1 MATREYWI
9 QIENRPWDM
18 MPNGI
23 DRMTGDQK
31 QAQSRLLRCVTADP
45 NGHPVDIRDP
55 IEVEM
60 YAPVE
65 ALLLRR
71 YQPPTTPDQSDA
83 WTVPDDRRVNPWD
96 LNEPHPSKSMGT
108 IPGPIIECN
117 VGDNVVVHFR
127 NMDMRTDETGRLI
140 PHTTRAHS
148 LHPHGIAFEARYGGG
163 FPMSPLDQDQP
174 VPEEEINY
182 CIGFGKKYFKGDDGL
197 LYKRGDRVPAGG
209 TFTYRWSTRGWDS
222 TAGVW
227 LYHDHSVRDH
237 HNVLMGAIGMIV
249 IHDPND
255 PNDVFIDIDL
265 DREEALRDLPNG
277 SLNGFSVL
285 DGKYLPPPSR
295 ALYLQLYHELEGG
308 GMAINGRKYLGNTP
322 TLIGGPETLMMFGLA
337 AMNNET
343 FHTFHLHGHRWMRQ
357 PLRTGPGGGPVSEW
371 GGDFEDTRIFGPA
384 ESFRFSVRQGDETG
398 ASPDGR
404 GKGEWHMHCHVL
416 KHMMNGMMGSLL
428 VVEGGD
434 EAVELEVGI
443 APAKSRAAHESSQIE
458 RKRFAVSSLSGEA
471 SIVDETATKRTVRLD
486 TADLKGKIELETPT
500 IQVANMRFCPSEIEV
515 ESGLDVVFRFRDP
528 GHTVTTVD
536 ADLTDPDGKIEIHG
550 VGGPENG
557 MPAGEARVV
566 AINGRPGTT
575 IRYRCGIH
583 PNMQGTIK
591 IV

>member
-9 QIENRPWDM
+9 QIENRAWDM
-18 MPNGI
+18 MPNGV
-23 DRMTGDQK
+23 DRMTGDRK
-31 QAQSRLLRCVTADP
+31 QAQSRLLRWVTADP
-45 NGHPVDIRDP
+45 RGHPVDIRDP
-55 IEVEM
+55 VEVEM

-96 LNEPHPSKSMGT
+96 LNEPDPSKSMGT

-117 VGDNVVVHFR
+117 VGDDVVVHFR
-127 NMDMRTDETGRLI
+127 NMDMRTDETCRLI
-140 PHTTRAHS
+140 HPSTRAHS

-163 FPMSPLDQDQP
+163 FPMSPRDRSQP
-174 VPEEEINY
+174 VPCEEMNY
-182 CIGFGKKYFKGDDGL
+182 CIAVGKTYFKEDDGL
-197 LYKRGDRVPAGG
+197 YCKRGDRVPPGG

-255 PNDVFIDIDL
+255 PSDVFIDIDL
-265 DREEALRDLPNG
+265 DREEALKHLPNG
-277 SLNGFSVL
+277 TLNGVPVL
-285 DGKYLPPPSR
+285 DGRYVPPPTR

-337 AMNNET
+337 ALNNET
-343 FHTFHLHGHRWMRQ
+343 FHTFHLHGHRWTRQ
-357 PLRTGPGGGPVSEW
+357 LLRTRPEEGPDSGSGGS
-371 GGDFEDTRIFGPA
+371 FEDTRMFGPA
-384 ESFRFSVRQGDETG
+384 ESFRFSVQQGEETG

-434 EAVELEVGI
+434 EAVELPVGI
-443 APAKSRAAHESSQIE
+443 APPEFRVVDEPPQIE
-458 RKRFAVSSLSGEA
+458 RKRFDVSSLSGQA
-471 SIVDETATKRTVRLD
+471 SIVDETGTERTVRID

-500 IQVANMRFCPSEIEV
+500 IQVSNMRFLPPDIEV

-528 GHTVTTVD
+528 GHTVTTVEV
-536 ADLTDPDGKIEIHG
+536 DPDNPDSVIEIN
-550 VGGPENG
+550 GGKGPLDG
-557 MPAGEARVV
+557 LDAGQTKVV
-566 AINGRPGTT
+566 AIKGQPGTT
-575 IRYRCGIH
+575 IHYRCGVH
-583 PNMQGTIK
+583 PNMRGTIS